1 MEKFFKHPGLIAA
14 VIAAIT
20 VFFAV
25 QLPNAELDNNNFR
38 FIPENDPDRLA
49 SKYIDDTFGS
59 QIMILVGLERK
70 YGTVL
75 DAEFLAEVRAYGER
89 VSAIGIVDSVTS
101 IITSDYISGEGD
113 SILVEPLVPDT
124 FSGSA
129 DEIARLKSRLLSWDL
144 YREALVSDDFTAT
157 QVLVSLDIAS
167 EDAGSAKTVAAFMQ
181 VKSLAHEMFP
191 KGTTVYVTG
200 IPVFSAT
207 INEAIRKDLV
217 LLIPLV
223 ILVVLLVLFFSFR
236 ALVAIVLPL
245 VTVLIATIWSIG
257 AMPLFGVRLSVL
269 STVLPVILV
278 AVGSA
283 YGIHVV
289 THYLDDTRNAGPL
302 SKTAHRDLVFAL
314 LRKIGKPVFLAALT
328 TFVGF
333 VSFCFTQV
341 VPIREFGFFSSF
353 GVVASFAVAVT
364 LIPSLLLLRGPRQ
377 PRAGKRIP
385 AADDGGTAVSRDRL
399 SEAIADAFTAIT
411 RKKRFILLIVAAA
424 IVVSGIGVKRIII
437 DNVMV
442 EYFRSDTDISRSD
455 EFIRR
460 KFGGSKIVSIV
471 VSSNIPGEVL
481 RPDVLAAM
489 DGLSAYL
496 SKNVKEVGKVTSFTD
511 LVKRINQVYNADE
524 SPDGIAPA
532 AEILTESGEAGFGD
546 FGSFGS
552 FDSGDAGD
560 GSAPV
565 PVDDVRVLRPAG
577 ALLDETA
584 LVAALDAAVF
594 SGGGADMSAEDLV
607 LELKKKINYQGAS
620 YYEIPVDPI
629 KYGKTTPAELRQLV
643 SNYLVLLSGDIDSF
657 ANDPL
662 EPTAIRMNLQ
672 LRTVGQL
679 DSDRALDA
687 VSRYVADT
695 FPADVEVMA
704 GGTAHVE
711 KALNRLVVQSQL
723 TSIGI
728 SLLMVFLIIA
738 VSYRSIAAGLI
749 GLAPLSIT
757 ILLNFAVM
765 GFIGI
770 KLNIGTALVASLSV
784 GIGIDYTIHY
794 LAAYHREFLVS
805 NSKDDFLRRTFFV
818 AGKAIMINAVSVGAG
833 FAVLMLSQ
841 FRMLADLGF
850 LIAFTMGT
858 SALVSLTILP
868 VLLMLFEP
876 AFLRKEI

>member
-1 MEKFFKHPGLIAA
+1 MVKFFKHPVLIVA
-14 VIAAIT
+14 VLAAIT
-20 VFFAV
+20 VFFAL
-25 QLPNAELDNNNFR
+25 QLPKAELDNNNFR
-38 FIPENDPDRLA
+38 FIPDDDPDRLN

-59 QIMILVGLERK
+59 QILILVGLERK

-75 DAEFLAEVRAYGER
+75 DADFLAEVRAYGER

-113 SILVEPLVPDT
+113 SILVEPLVPDS

-129 DEIARLKSRLLSWDL
+129 DEMATLKSRLLSWDL
-144 YREALVSDDFTAT
+144 YRDALVSGDFTAT

-167 EDAGSAKTVAAFMQ
+167 EDAGSAETVAAFMQ

-207 INEAIRKDLV
+207 INEAVRKDLV

-245 VTVLIATIWSIG
+245 LTVVIATIWSIG

-289 THYLDDTRNAGPL
+289 THYLDDMRRRGML
-302 SKTAHRDLVFAL
+302 SQTEHRDLVFEL

-353 GVVASFAVAVT
+353 GVVASFVVAVT
-364 LIPSLLLLRGPRQ
+364 LIPSLLLIRGPKAL
-377 PRAGKRIP
+377 RAGRKDP
-385 AADDGGTAVSRDRL
+385 QADESGIVVSGDRL
-399 SEAIADAFTAIT
+399 SEAIADAFGAIV
-411 RKKRFILLIVAAA
+411 RKKRFILILFGA
-424 IVVSGIGVKRIII
+424 IVVVSVIGVKRIII

-442 EYFRSDTDISRSD
+442 EYFSSDTDISRSD

-460 KFGGSKIVSIV
+460 KFGGSKIVSLV
-471 VSSNIPGEVL
+471 VSSKIPGEVL

-496 SKNVKEVGKVTSFTD
+496 AKNVHEVGKVTSFTD

-532 AEILTESGEAGFGD
+532 AILPESGTGGPGD
-546 FGSFGS
+546 FASFGTFES
-552 FDSGDAGD
+552 SDTGD
-560 GSAPV
+560 GFTVDVSETARVPRSA
-565 PVDDVRVLRPAG
+565 D
-577 ALLDETA
+577 ALLDGTA
-584 LVAALDAAVF
+584 LVSALDAAIF
-594 SGGGADMSAEDLV
+594 SGGGGGMSAADLV

-620 YYEIPVDPI
+620 YYEIPVDPA
-629 KYGKTTPAELRQLV
+629 KYGKTTPAELKQLV
-643 SNYLVLLSGDIDSF
+643 SNYLVLLSGDIGSF

-687 VSRYVADT
+687 VSRYMAEN
-695 FPADVEVMA
+695 FPPDVEVMA

-711 KALNRLVVQSQL
+711 KALNRLVVQSQM

-738 VSYRSIAAGLI
+738 FSYRSIAAGLI
-749 GLAPLSIT
+749 GIAPLSIT

-765 GFIGI
+765 GFFGI

-794 LAAYHREFLVS
+794 LAAYHREYSVS
-805 NSKDDFLRRTFFV
+805 NGKDDFIRRTFV
-818 AGKAIMINAVSVGAG
+818 VSGKAIMINAVSVGAG

-858 SALVSLTILP
+858 SALVSLTVLP

-876 AFLRKEI
+876 AFLRKEL